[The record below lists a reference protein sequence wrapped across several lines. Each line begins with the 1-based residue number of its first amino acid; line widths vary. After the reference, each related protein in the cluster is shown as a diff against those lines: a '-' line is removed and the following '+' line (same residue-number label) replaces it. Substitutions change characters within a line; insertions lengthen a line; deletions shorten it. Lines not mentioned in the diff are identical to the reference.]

1 VTTSPDSPP
10 AATSRGSTGLPRGL
24 EVLIGFAAAI
34 VILAGVKASS
44 SLVGPAFLALVLTIA
59 VHPMRRWLDRFMPTW
74 AASLVCLLT
83 VYVTVVVLAIC
94 VVAAV
99 ARFAALL
106 PQYQDQ
112 FTDLITNITDTL
124 KKIGV
129 DPDKLHQI
137 SSSFDLGALADLL
150 GEILNGAASLV
161 SNLVF
166 LLTLILFM
174 TLDAGS
180 FPRLMAAAQEARPQ
194 LIDSLVAFARSTR
207 SYLIV
212 STVFGL
218 IVAVMDTVAL
228 ALLGVPAP
236 LVWGLLA
243 FLTNYIPNIGFII
256 GLIPAAILALLEGG
270 FGQMMWVIVIY
281 CAINLV
287 IQSIIQP
294 KVVGDAVGLSTTLTF
309 LSLVFWAWVMG
320 PIGAV
325 MAIPL
330 SLLVKAVL
338 VDADPQNHWLVP
350 LVANSDSSKEPRKKK
365 TKPAPAT

>member
-1 VTTSPDSPP
+1 VTASPDSTP
-10 AATSRGSTGLPRGL
+10 AAPPRGSPGLPRGL
-24 EVLIGFAAAI
+24 EVLVGFAAAI
-34 VILAGVKASS
+34 VVLAGVKASS

-83 VYVTVVVLAIC
+83 VYVTVVVLSIC
-94 VVAAV
+94 IVAAV

-112 FTDLITNITDTL
+112 FTDLINNIAAQL

-129 DPDKLHQI
+129 DADKVHEI
-137 SSSFDLGALADLL
+137 SSSFDLGSLADLL
-150 GEILNGAASLV
+150 TSILNGAASLV
-161 SNLVF
+161 SDLVF
-166 LLTLILFM
+166 ILMLILFM
-174 TLDAGS
+174 VLDAGQ
-180 FPRLMAAAQEARPQ
+180 FPRLMGAARQARPQ
-194 LIDSLVAFARSTR
+194 LIEAVDGFAKSTR

-218 IVAVMDTVAL
+218 IVAVLDTIAL
-228 ALLGVPAP
+228 AALGVPAP

-270 FGQMMWVIVIY
+270 FAQMLWVIVIY

-309 LSLVFWAWVMG
+309 LSLVFWSWVLG

-330 SLLVKAVL
+330 SLLVKSVL
-338 VDADPQNHWLVP
+338 FDADPDNRWLVP
-350 LVANSDSSKEPRKKK
+350 LVANSDSIQESPR
-365 TKPAPAT
+365 TKPAAT